1 MRLAA
6 VLCGVRRGFGCAP
19 SSRRARPAARC
30 QTLFLTR
37 IMFSGVMSRTRLR
50 TRVTSLM
57 NVSADYFAFKK
68 ILKSPFKFAGLERK
82 AQAASESELCWKL
95 L

>member
-1 MRLAA
+1 M
-6 VLCGVRRGFGCAP
+6 
-19 SSRRARPAARC
+19 
-30 QTLFLTR
+30 
-37 IMFSGVMSRTRLR
+37 MSRTRLR